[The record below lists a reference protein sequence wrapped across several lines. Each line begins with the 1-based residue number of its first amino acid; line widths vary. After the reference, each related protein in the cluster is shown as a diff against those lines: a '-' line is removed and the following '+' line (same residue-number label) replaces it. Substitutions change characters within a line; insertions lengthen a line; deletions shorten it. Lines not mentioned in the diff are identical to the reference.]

1 MGGLRW
7 CSETETETSTVA
19 GLDSII
25 GKYFGDDDS
34 FLAFLPL
41 AHVLEFAFENA
52 SLFWG
57 MRIGYGNSKTL
68 FNTSMHNCKGDL
80 QELNP
85 SFLIGAP
92 VVWEAISKAIH
103 LKLEGLADLVR
114 GAISTALDDGGAI
127 NTHSY
132 SENLLHTANATAL
145 RIASEVVGSRL
156 RFGMSGG
163 GPISPSTQRFL
174 SKVMAPLINGY
185 GLTETMA

>member
-1 MGGLRW
+1 M
-7 CSETETETSTVA
+7 
-19 GLDSII
+19 
-25 GKYFGDDDS
+25 
-34 FLAFLPL
+34 
-41 AHVLEFAFENA
+41 LEFAFENT
-52 SLFWG
+52 SLLWG

-80 QELNP
+80 QELSP

-92 VVWEAISKAIH
+92 AGWEAISKAIQS
-103 LKLEGLADLVR
+103 KLEGPKGLVG
-114 GAISTALDDGGAI
+114 GAMSTALDDGGAI
-127 NTHSY
+127 NTHCFSG
-132 SENLLHTANATAL
+132 NALHTANATAL
-145 RIASEVVGSRL
+145 QVAHEVVGSRL